1 MSQGPSA
8 NGNGPPDGPAHRG
21 SATDPPDPAPVCAG
35 GPADGGPIRRTV
47 RVINPRGLHP
57 RIIDLFTKTAKGFV
71 SVVTLWN
78 GELRA
83 NGKDVW
89 DLITLV
95 VLPDSDVVLEVDG
108 PDAATA
114 VERLTEILAAPGG
127 EDYTV

>member
-1 MSQGPSA
+1 MNQGRSA
-8 NGNGPPDGPAHRG
+8 DGNGPPNGPA
-21 SATDPPDPAPVCAG
+21 PACADC
-35 GPADGGPIRRTV
+35 PETGPIRRTV

-57 RIIDLFTKTAKGFV
+57 RIIDLFTKTAKGFA

-114 VERLTEILAAPGG
+114 VEPLARILASPGG
-127 EDYTV
+127 EDYTI